1 MNYFGGV
8 RFFFWA
14 FQSSIPEVWLSISM
28 AFPVC
33 WSFLQSS
40 ERLRLW
46 EPVIWCEV
54 EDFSGLAAWR
64 PLVILARFGR
74 CFLER
79 TEVTMGVFFFNNLS
93 IYLSICLSIYL
104 SIHPSIYSYIFVFV
118 LPQFGICWRFQR
130 RYFSHLINWGNFRHR
145 DKPHQSSHPLASQ
158 DKALDP
164 QARERWDDHWI
175 NLDLAGSSM
184 GKAFQ
189 LVSRCP
195 TGIPIHFIY
204 GF

>member
-104 SIHPSIYSYIFVFV
+104 SIHPSIHPSIAIYLFLCCLSLGSVGGSNADILVIWSIE
-118 LPQFGICWRFQR
+118 GISGTVTSHISPRIPWPR
-130 RYFSHLINWGNFRHR
+130 RTRLWTL
-145 DKPHQSSHPLASQ
+145 KPERGGMIIGSTLTWPVPAWEKRSS
-158 DKALDP
+158 
-164 QARERWDDHWI
+164 W
-175 NLDLAGSSM
+175 
-184 GKAFQ
+184 
-189 LVSRCP
+189 
-195 TGIPIHFIY
+195 
-204 GF
+204 